1 MNSTHL
7 LLFPA
12 WDEITRIKLPSWRER
27 EERERRHTERR
38 EKMTNHSENGIRLS
52 RSPQKLFHN
61 SLKQSSLFF
70 FLSFSF
76 VYFFLYVF
84 FFALSQSSAQCSD

>member
-27 EERERRHTERR
+27 EERKETYREEREDD
-38 EKMTNHSENGIRLS
+38 E
-52 RSPQKLFHN
+52 
-61 SLKQSSLFF
+61 
-70 FLSFSF
+70 SF
-76 VYFFLYVF
+76 
-84 FFALSQSSAQCSD
+84 